1 MEWFGSPSGGTLRLH
16 PSRFGLRTRL
26 LALVLLPAILLG
38 VVGAR
43 SALRLRATAVSVT
56 EVRDEVRV
64 LAGLTALRRSLLEA
78 RGPIEVEVRAGTIG
92 VDRKAALELL
102 GVGGP
107 SNEGLDDAADQ
118 LRDLPSD
125 ARPFSTRRLDDLR
138 SASATAADL
147 DVIDQFDLLDRLA
160 RERWERRLHHLRGMV
175 VETGSTELNDRLDD
189 LEAATRAGSAAGAMV
204 TKLADY
210 WFGVVA
216 KDDRAGPAQTA
227 IGVASQQFD
236 EAMAELKGSDDP
248 QVATTAQSIDDE
260 RHDTPFD
267 AAIDEAIAGRPPA
280 ALADGAN
287 LDEITATFT
296 SSFDVFGPLLDVMVA
311 RTDQLDETATEVA
324 DDADRDAT
332 ISALALAAV
341 LLFVLVV
348 SLIVADSLNRP
359 LSRLIQGMR
368 RVGEGDVDVQP
379 LPEDGPVEFAEATA
393 AFNDVVVNLARIEGK
408 VDALANNDLDDE
420 RLQEE
425 LPGALGEW
433 MDRSI
438 RVLSESVA
446 DRDALQV
453 RLAFQ
458 ATHDALTELPNR
470 LGALEALDG
479 AIARAERSRSPLAVL
494 YLDLDG
500 FKAVNDTFGH
510 QTGDDV
516 LCEVARRLDDEA
528 RTGDFCARLGG
539 DEFVII
545 AENVAGLGGA
555 TALARRINHRIGEPF
570 VVGPAG
576 IDRTHLGVSI
586 GITMHGEP
594 NDTPLA
600 VLARADE
607 AAYRAKRAKSGVEIS
622 A

>member
-1 MEWFGSPSGGTLRLH
+1 LRLH

-26 LALVLLPAILLG
+26 LALVLLPAFLLG
-38 VVGAR
+38 IVGAR
-43 SALRLRATAVSVT
+43 SALRQRDVAMSVT

-92 VDRKAALELL
+92 VDRKAALDLL

-107 SNEGLDDAADQ
+107 SNQGLDSAASQ
-118 LRDLPSD
+118 LRDLPAD
-125 ARPFSTRRLDDLR
+125 ARPFSTQRLDDLR
-138 SASATAADL
+138 TASVKGADL
-147 DVIDQFDLLDRLA
+147 DTIDQFDLLDRLA
-160 RERWERRLHHLRGMV
+160 RERWEQRLHHLRGMV
-175 VETGSTELNDRLDD
+175 VETGNRELNDRLDD
-189 LEAATRAGSAAGAMV
+189 LEASTRAGSAAGAMV

-216 KDDRAGPAQTA
+216 DDDRAGPAQTA

-236 EAMAELKGSDDP
+236 DAMAELKSSSDSD
-248 QVATTAQSIDDE
+248 VASTAREIDDD

-267 AAIDEAIAGRPPA
+267 DAIDDALAGRPPA
-280 ALADGAN
+280 ALADGAD
-287 LDEITATFT
+287 LDEIAATFT
-296 SSFDVFGPLLDVMVA
+296 SSFDVFGPLLDVMDA
-311 RTDQLDETATEVA
+311 RTEQLDATATDVA

-332 ISALALAAV
+332 VSALALAAV

-348 SLIVADSLNRP
+348 SLLVADSLNRP
-359 LSRLIQGMR
+359 LSRLIKGMR
-368 RVGEGDVDVQP
+368 RVGEGDLDVKP

-393 AFNDVVVNLARIEGK
+393 AFNDVVVNLTRIEGK
-408 VDALANNDLDDE
+408 VDALANNDLDDG

-479 AIARAERSRSPLAVL
+479 AIARAERSESPLAVL

-516 LCEVARRLDDEA
+516 LCEVARRLDEEA

-555 TALARRINHRIGEPF
+555 TALARRVNQRIAEPF

-576 IDRTHLGVSI
+576 LDRTTLGVSI

-594 NDTPLA
+594 GDTPLA

-607 AAYRAKRAKSGVEIS
+607 AAYRAKRAKSGVEVS
-622 A
+622 L